1 MTLVSCNLFCVTLKV
16 VWAEIPAVCFCV
28 KYQTARAPSG
38 QGGLD
43 EAAAG
48 HFLTPPLEKTNSL
61 TMKHLSPP
69 PPHYIFLLLP
79 STFSS
84 SHSHPHLFLFTVLSS
99 GRFLFSYISP
109 FSLICVSLC
118 VFVDHVAPFR
128 WQKKQHNIR
137 PIAPLI
143 SPQCILLLLFS
154 SGESR
159 LQVITPP

>member
-48 HFLTPPLEKTNSL
+48 HLLTPPLEKTNSL

-69 PPHYIFLLLP
+69 LHYIFLLLP
-79 STFSS
+79 FAFSS
-84 SHSHPHLFLFTVLSS
+84 SLSHPHLLLFTVLSS
-99 GRFLFSYISP
+99 GRFLFSYISH

-118 VFVDHVAPFR
+118 VFVYRVAPF
-128 WQKKQHNIR
+128 
-137 PIAPLI
+137 
-143 SPQCILLLLFS
+143 S
-154 SGESR
+154 
-159 LQVITPP
+159 